1 MRKKVTEIKRT
12 LAFEPVFFK
21 SWDELKSVW
30 LLCFDLQKANT
41 VMAVKVVELAL
52 FHFLGAEML
61 HLAFS
66 WRESFFVHLSL
77 CTNDKGSPK
86 TSILKAPLR
95 QISLS

>member
-41 VMAVKVVELAL
+41 VMAVKVVETAL
-52 FHFLGAEML
+52 FHFLGAEIVTLGLFMEGK
-61 HLAFS
+61 F
-66 WRESFFVHLSL
+66 L
-77 CTNDKGSPK
+77 CTSVSMYK
-86 TSILKAPLR
+86 
-95 QISLS
+95 

>member
-52 FHFLGAEML
+52 FHFLGAEIVILGLFHGGKVSLYIRLYVQMIRAHQK
-61 HLAFS
+61 HLY
-66 WRESFFVHLSL
+66 
-77 CTNDKGSPK
+77 
-86 TSILKAPLR
+86 
-95 QISLS
+95 